1 MLNNTKVTI
10 SATTK
15 ATEAKEVALSTT
27 AVIKRANELVK
38 AREKFE
44 TETLARSNKELYG
57 ILSEVYDLFT
67 NASKDLACLKETV
80 KEMKAGLSKRNVK
93 VQSNSPALTVFVRYV
108 FNSDRKRAYNYTR
121 TLMAAIQANTPLNK
135 FSEFIE
141 SKGGVEECKKNFV
154 KKIETV
160 QKELAIK
167 EATAEM
173 TATLQ
178 TMEAEE
184 VVHMSDSSV
193 HFSDGC
199 DFVYVIARQTAKDK
213 LELLRVIPKTTKAL
227 ENSAIKELAKDL
239 IEKRATAKDAG
250 KASKKDVATAKA
262 VSSMSV
268 KQVEMA

>member
-1 MLNNTKVTI
+1 MTQTNNKTVEVKANAVV
-10 SATTK
+10 APTT
-15 ATEAKEVALSTT
+15 EV
-27 AVIKRANELVK
+27 VIKKANELVA

-44 TETLARSNKELYG
+44 TTTLARSNKELYG
-57 ILSEVYDLFT
+57 ILGQVHDLFLSAC
-67 NASKDLACLKETV
+67 ASTECLKDTV
-80 KEMKAGLSKRNVK
+80 KEMKAVLAKRNVK

-121 TLMAAIQANTPLNK
+121 TLMAAIQAKAPYNK
-135 FSEFIE
+135 IAEFIE
-141 SKGGVEECKKNFV
+141 GKGGVEECKKNFV